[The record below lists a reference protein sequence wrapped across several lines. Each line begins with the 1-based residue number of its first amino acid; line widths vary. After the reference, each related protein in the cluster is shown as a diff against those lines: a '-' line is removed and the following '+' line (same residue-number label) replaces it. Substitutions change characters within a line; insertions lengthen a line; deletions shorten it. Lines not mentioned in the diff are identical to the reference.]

1 MQVYENQYRRLFESA
16 KDGILIL
23 NADTGMILD
32 VNPFLIEML
41 GYSKKRFLTKNIW
54 DISAFKNIDYSKK
67 LYKELQEKEYVRY
80 EDIPLE
86 ASDGSLIDVEFV
98 SNVYLVDNE
107 KVIQCNVR
115 DITNRKQKERT
126 LEEDIKE
133 KDALIKEIQHRTI
146 NSLTII
152 VSLIKLKGNMVDSE
166 ETKLILADLET
177 KINSITDLYSLLS
190 EFNTFYEV
198 RVNLYCDKIIK
209 RMSELSNKIIINKNI
224 PEIIVSNKKAS
235 TIGMILVELLFN
247 AIKYAF
253 PGSQKGVIE
262 VTLKSINNRISLIV
276 QDNGIGLPD
285 NFDITKLKSLGLDLV
300 SLMVNQLEGTI
311 TFDSGKGTKIII
323 EFPV

>member
-54 DISAFKNIDYSKK
+54 DISAFKNIDYSKQ

-115 DITNRKQKERT
+115 DITNRKRKERT

-152 VSLIKLKGNMVDSE
+152 VSLIKLRGDMVDSE

-198 RVNLYCDKIIK
+198 RVNLYCDKIIT
-209 RMSELSNKIIINKNI
+209 RMSELSNKIVINKNI

-300 SLMVNQLEGTI
+300 SLMVNQLQGTI
-311 TFDSGKGTKIII
+311 TFDSEKGTKIII
-323 EFPV
+323 EFPE

>member
-1 MQVYENQYRRLFESA
+1 MQEYENQYRRLFESA

-86 ASDGSLIDVEFV
+86 TSDGSLIDVEFV

-146 NSLTII
+146 NSLSII
-152 VSLIKLKGNMVDSE
+152 VSLIKLRGDMVDSE

-190 EFNTFYEV
+190 EYNTFYEV
-198 RVNLYCDKIIK
+198 KVNLYCDKIIK
-209 RMSELSNKIIINKNI
+209 RMSQLSNKIVINKNI

-235 TIGMILVELLFN
+235 TLGMILVELLFN

-262 VTLKSINNRISLIV
+262 VTLKSVNKRISLIV

-300 SLMVNQLEGTI
+300 RLMVNQLDGTI
-311 TFDSGKGTKIII
+311 TFNSGKGTKIII
-323 EFPV
+323 EFPA

>member
-1 MQVYENQYRRLFESA
+1 MLSSENQYRRLFETA

-23 NADTGMILD
+23 NASNGMIVD
-32 VNPFLIEML
+32 VNPYLVEML
-41 GYSKKRFLTKNIW
+41 GYSKKRFLKKNIW

-98 SNVYLVDNE
+98 SNVYLVNNE

-115 DITNRKQKERT
+115 DITKRKQKERT
-126 LEEDIKE
+126 LVEEIKE
-133 KDALIKEIQHRTI
+133 KEALITEIQHRTI

-152 VSLIKLKGNMVDSE
+152 LSLIKLRGEIVDSD
-166 ETKLILADLET
+166 ETKLVLEDLKT

-190 EFNTFYEV
+190 KSNTFYEV
-198 RVNLYCDKIIK
+198 KVNIYCDKIIE
-209 RMSELSNKIIINKNI
+209 RMSKLSNKIVFNKNI
-224 PEIIVSNKKAS
+224 SEIIVANKKAAL
-235 TIGMILVELLFN
+235 IGMILVELLFN

-253 PGSQKGVIE
+253 PDSSKGVIDI
-262 VTLKSINNRISLIV
+262 TLESINDRISFIV

-300 SLMVNQLEGTI
+300 NLMVSQLNGKI
-311 TFDSGKGTKIII
+311 AFVSGKGTKIII
-323 EFPV
+323 EFPI

>member
-133 KDALIKEIQHRTI
+133 KNALIKEIQHRTI

-152 VSLIKLKGNMVDSE
+152 VSLIKLRGDMVDSE

-190 EFNTFYEV
+190 EYNTFYEV
-198 RVNLYCDKIIK
+198 KVNLYCDKIIK
-209 RMSELSNKIIINKNI
+209 RMSELSNKIVINKNI
-224 PEIIVSNKKAS
+224 PEIIISNKKAS
-235 TIGMILVELLFN
+235 TLGMILVELLFN

-262 VTLKSINNRISLIV
+262 VTLKSINDRISLIV

-300 SLMVNQLEGTI
+300 RLMVNQLDGTI
-311 TFDSGKGTKIII
+311 TFNSGKGTKIII
-323 EFPV
+323 EFPA

>member
-133 KDALIKEIQHRTI
+133 KNALIKEIQHRTI

-152 VSLIKLKGNMVDSE
+152 VSLIKLRGDMVDSE

-190 EFNTFYEV
+190 EYNTFYEV
-198 RVNLYCDKIIK
+198 KVNLYCDKIIK
-209 RMSELSNKIIINKNI
+209 RMSELSNKIVINKNI
-224 PEIIVSNKKAS
+224 PEIIISNKKAS
-235 TIGMILVELLFN
+235 TLGMILVELLFN

-262 VTLKSINNRISLIV
+262 VTLKSINDRISLIV

-300 SLMVNQLEGTI
+300 RLMVNQLDGTI
-311 TFDSGKGTKIII
+311 TFNSGKGTKIII